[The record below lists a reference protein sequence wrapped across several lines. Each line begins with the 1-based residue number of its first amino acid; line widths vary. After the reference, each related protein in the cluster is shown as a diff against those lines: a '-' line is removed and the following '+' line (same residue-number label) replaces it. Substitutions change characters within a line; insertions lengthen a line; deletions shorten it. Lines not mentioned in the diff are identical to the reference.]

1 MLTTMVSTATR
12 TNGPHIAGLYWWKL
26 FDWHGGMHSRWS
38 AATQLSDREND
49 IVCLQ
54 CSLRAAT
61 TVSHW
66 DKGSRLLPTL
76 ATLTAWSYRL
86 ILDHSDT
93 AQFQIKIRSWFFL
106 NLANYGGLFLTL
118 SHIELTH
125 LKSYWVI
132 QPKLSWVI
140 LTLIGMRGDTFISLS
155 FSDQILSANF
165 YSRWH

>member
-1 MLTTMVSTATR
+1 MLTTMVSTALAPVGHTLQVYIGESFLID
-12 TNGPHIAGLYWWKL
+12 TGGCTAGDQQGLGSWIGKMTL
-26 FDWHGGMHSRWS
+26 FVSNVHY
-38 AATQLSDREND
+38 A
-49 IVCLQ
+49 
-54 CSLRAAT
+54 
-61 TVSHW
+61 VSHW

-140 LTLIGMRGDTFISLS
+140 LTLIGMRVDTFISL
-155 FSDQILSANF
+155 
-165 YSRWH
+165 

>member
-1 MLTTMVSTATR
+1 MGHTLQVYIGESFLIDTGGCTAGDQLGLSSRIGKMTLFVS
-12 TNGPHIAGLYWWKL
+12 NVHY
-26 FDWHGGMHSRWS
+26 
-38 AATQLSDREND
+38 
-49 IVCLQ
+49 
-54 CSLRAAT
+54 AAT